1 MNREEALQEMKAG
14 AKVRHDYF
22 TSEEYLFMD
31 RYDRIMTEDG
41 YEFAGEFFKNDFFE
55 TGWSVVKD
63 KVLIWGNEMRLI
75 YMDPIGEPH
84 EFGIEKQIS
93 QSQIQNWLQSR
104 QLAQKSALR
113 LSAHEGAYSR
123 WNQSKQ
129 GGRPFG
135 KSMQSR
141 RIPRSR

>member
-1 MNREEALQEMKAG
+1 MNREEALREMRDG
-14 AKVRHDYF
+14 AKVRHQYF
-22 TSEEYLFMD
+22 TCEEYLFMD
-31 RYDRIMTEDG
+31 RYDRIMTEDSMS
-41 YEFAGEFFKNDFFE
+41 FSGEFFKNDFFE
-55 TGWSVVKD
+55 TGWSVVKRQSFN
-63 KVLIWGNEMRLI
+63 LGNEMRLI
-75 YMDPIGEPH
+75 HMDPIGETR

-113 LSAHEGAYSR
+113 LSAHEGVYSR

-135 KSMQSR
+135 KSLRSR
-141 RIPRSR
+141 RITRSR

>member
-1 MNREEALQEMKAG
+1 
-14 AKVRHDYF
+14 
-22 TSEEYLFMD
+22 
-31 RYDRIMTEDG
+31 MTEDG
-41 YEFAGEFFKNDFFE
+41 YEFAGEFFNNDFFE
-55 TGWSVVKD
+55 TGWSVVKN
-63 KVLIWGNEMRLI
+63 KVVILGNEMRLI
-75 YMDPIGEPH
+75 YMDPIGETR

-93 QSQIQNWLQSR
+93 QSQIQNWHQSR

-113 LSAHEGAYSR
+113 LSAHEGVYSR

-135 KSMQSR
+135 KRLQSR

>member
-1 MNREEALQEMKAG
+1 MNREEALREMRDG
-14 AKVRHDYF
+14 AKVRHQHF
-22 TSEEYLFMD
+22 TREEYLF
-31 RYDRIMTEDG
+31 
-41 YEFAGEFFKNDFFE
+41 
-55 TGWSVVKD
+55 V
-63 KVLIWGNEMRLI
+63 IWRNEMRLI
-75 YMDPIGEPH
+75 YMDPIGETC

-113 LSAHEGAYSR
+113 LSAHEGVCSR

-135 KSMQSR
+135 KRLQSR

>member
-14 AKVRHDYF
+14 AKVRHEYF

-31 RYDRIMTEDG
+31 RYGRIMTEDG
-41 YEFAGEFFKNDFFE
+41 YEFADQFFANDWFA
-55 TGWSVVKD
+55 TGWQVKLNKVVI
-63 KVLIWGNEMRLI
+63 LGNEMRLI
-75 YMDPIGEPH
+75 YMDPIGETR

-93 QSQIQNWLQSR
+93 QSQIQNWHQSR

-113 LSAHEGAYSR
+113 LSAHEGVYSR

-135 KSMQSR
+135 KRLQSR
-141 RIPRSR
+141 RVPRSR

>member
-1 MNREEALQEMKAG
+1 MNREEALREMRDG
-14 AKVRHDYF
+14 AKVRHQYF
-22 TSEEYLFMD
+22 TSEEYLFID
-31 RYDRIMTEDG
+31 RYNRIMTEDG
-41 YEFAGEFFKNDFFE
+41 YEFAGEFFNNDFFE
-55 TGWSVVKD
+55 TGWSVVKN
-63 KVLIWGNEMRLI
+63 KVVILGNEMRLI
-75 YMDPIGEPH
+75 NMDPIGETR

-93 QSQIQNWLQSR
+93 QSQLQNWHQSR

-113 LSAHEGAYSR
+113 LSAHEGVYSR

-135 KSMQSR
+135 KRLQSR

>member
-1 MNREEALQEMKAG
+1 MTRNEAYDEMKAG
-14 AKVRHDYF
+14 AKVRHQYF

-41 YEFAGEFFKNDFFE
+41 YEFAGEFFNNDFFE
-55 TGWSVVKD
+55 TGWSVVKN
-63 KVLIWGNEMRLI
+63 KVVILGNEMRLI
-75 YMDPIGEPH
+75 YMDPIGETC

-93 QSQIQNWLQSR
+93 QSQIQNWHQSR

-113 LSAHEGAYSR
+113 LSAHEGVYSR

-135 KSMQSR
+135 KRLQSR

>member
-1 MNREEALQEMKAG
+1 MTRNEAYDEMKAG
-14 AKVRHDYF
+14 AKVRHQYF
-22 TSEEYLFMD
+22 TREEYLFMD

-55 TGWSVVKD
+55 TGWSVVKN
-63 KVLIWGNEMRLI
+63 KVVILGNEMRLI
-75 YMDPIGEPH
+75 NMDPIGETR
-84 EFGIEKQIS
+84 ESGIEKQIS

-113 LSAHEGAYSR
+113 LSAHEGVYSR

-129 GGRPFG
+129 GGRPFRQKVRG
-135 KSMQSR
+135 RPVHRKR
-141 RIPRSR
+141 

>member
-1 MNREEALQEMKAG
+1 MNREEALREMING
-14 AKVRHDYF
+14 AKVHHEYF
-22 TSEEYLFMD
+22 TSEEYLIMD
-31 RYDRIMTEDG
+31 AWGKIKTEDG
-41 YEFAGEFFKNDFFE
+41 YDFADQFFGNEFFA
-55 TGWSVVKD
+55 TGWSVVKN
-63 KVLIWGNEMRLI
+63 KVVILGNEMRLI
-75 YMDPIGEPH
+75 NMDPIGETR

-93 QSQIQNWLQSR
+93 QSQLQNWHQSR

-113 LSAHEGAYSR
+113 LSAHEGVYSR

-135 KSMQSR
+135 KRLQSR